1 MRHKAKGRFRLACL
15 VLLLAAAGCA
25 SLPRV
30 ELSAYT
36 SAYSDILVVTNG
48 ILDIVAPYERVVI
61 RYAARSTTRTVAVR
75 NEAFAQAVD
84 PSLLANPE
92 AARPAPA
99 PDPSLLANPPAVRP
113 ARPAPQ
119 PDPSLLANPPP
130 ARTQRPLPLP
140 DPTLLADPGR
150 APPQTTSPAP
160 TAPQPTIQ
168 KPAPAP
174 VQRAVTTTIA
184 IERACSGGYGGA
196 DPFCYETR
204 DGYADIGD
212 PPLVGAYRNMA
223 NVVLRFNRLLVA
235 YASGVSGRLLAQ
247 EVGELS
253 SSVNE
258 LTRLAPISGIS
269 GGFGVAASFANLA
282 ASLAPI
288 AGGAYDRT
296 QLRTFLLA
304 NYDTVDQA
312 LGLMA
317 RNSVELY
324 ANVAIGTQLFQIRHR
339 GFAESLNPRRREIRR
354 LIANW
359 TVVLDHTRRILAELK
374 LAIELPDGLET
385 RLRNLNE
392 TAVMSR
398 IDTNTIKKQIA
409 GLGAPVLPP

>member
-1 MRHKAKGRFRLACL
+1 MVHA
-15 VLLLAAAGCA
+15 
-25 SLPRV
+25 
-30 ELSAYT
+30 
-36 SAYSDILVVTNG
+36 
-48 ILDIVAPYERVVI
+48 
-61 RYAARSTTRTVAVR
+61 
-75 NEAFAQAVD
+75 
-84 PSLLANPE
+84 
-92 AARPAPA
+92 
-99 PDPSLLANPPAVRP
+99 
-113 ARPAPQ
+113 
-119 PDPSLLANPPP
+119 
-130 ARTQRPLPLP
+130 
-140 DPTLLADPGR
+140 
-150 APPQTTSPAP
+150 
-160 TAPQPTIQ
+160 
-168 KPAPAP
+168 
-174 VQRAVTTTIA
+174 
-184 IERACSGGYGGA
+184 
-196 DPFCYETR
+196 
-204 DGYADIGD
+204 
-212 PPLVGAYRNMA
+212 
-223 NVVLRFNRLLVA
+223 
-235 YASGVSGRLLAQ
+235 GVSFAAELQGLRRTATCRPK
-247 EVGELS
+247 VGELS

-374 LAIELPDGLET
+374 LAIESPDGLET